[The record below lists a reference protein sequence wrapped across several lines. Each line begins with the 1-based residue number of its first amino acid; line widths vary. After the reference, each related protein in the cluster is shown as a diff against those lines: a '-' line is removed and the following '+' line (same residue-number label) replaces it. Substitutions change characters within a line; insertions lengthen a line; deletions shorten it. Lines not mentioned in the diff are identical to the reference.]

1 MNNVLVRELNFP
13 IEIEGVIVVDN
24 NGDYNIYIN
33 SNLSDEKKKETLDHE
48 LRHLQCDHHY
58 IDVPIVQAENEANQP
73 TPISNEVLKRII

>member
-58 IDVPIVQAENEANQP
+58 TDVPIVQAENEANQP
-73 TPISNEVLKRII
+73 TPICNEVLKRII

>member
-33 SNLSDEKKKETLDHE
+33 SLLSDEKKKETLDHE

-58 IDVPIVQAENEANQP
+58 TDVPIAEAENEANQP
-73 TPISNEVLKRII
+73 TPISNEVLQRII

>member
-13 IEIEGVIVVDN
+13 IEIEGVIVVDS

-33 SNLSDEKKKETLDHE
+33 SLLSDEKKKETLDHE

-58 IDVPIVQAENEANQP
+58 TDVPIVQAENEANQP
-73 TPISNEVLKRII
+73 TPISNEVLQRII

>member
-1 MNNVLVRELNFP
+1 MNNVLIRELGFP

-58 IDVPIVQAENEANQP
+58 TNVAISDAEAEANQP
-73 TPISNEVLKRII
+73 TPISNEVLQRII